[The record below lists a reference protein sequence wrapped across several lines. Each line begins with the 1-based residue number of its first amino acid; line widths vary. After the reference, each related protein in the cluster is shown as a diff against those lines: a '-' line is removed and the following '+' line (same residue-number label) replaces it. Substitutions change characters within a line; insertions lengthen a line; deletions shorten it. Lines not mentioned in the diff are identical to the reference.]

1 MPELCTERQITSGR
15 VDISRVAVGLS
26 PLGDVWA
33 ASAPD
38 LKNPTVTWS
47 CQLWRCPCPIA
58 FRSRGNPCSASAATC
73 MASQERA
80 QRRPLIPAVHE
91 TPSSLCETTN
101 SARHGGA
108 ASEWEAPCQTQQ
120 STSLMTRYACHDRV
134 DHSSKTSTIREILE
148 IYVPQC
154 DLCRQT

>member
-1 MPELCTERQITSGR
+1 MPELCTEQQITSGR

-26 PLGDVWA
+26 PLEDVWA

-38 LKNPTVTWS
+38 LKNRTVTWS

-58 FRSRGNPCSASAATC
+58 FRSRSNLCSASAATC

-80 QRRPLIPAVHE
+80 QRRPLIPAVHQ
-91 TPSSLCETTN
+91 TLPRPVKKTILPGT
-101 SARHGGA
+101 A